1 MAVGK
6 MKKLSVVTMRSD
18 ADKLMTEL
26 QKRRCVDLSA
36 SVPESPAT
44 AAQPVSAEKA
54 AYLQRKLRD
63 TRQAIDFLSQYHKK
77 KRSLFTPI
85 TEVPFDADNRENA
98 ETESAVSRAVGLE
111 DRLRR
116 IAGDIQSLE
125 NDRLA
130 LYPWRGYM
138 GVLPGTETR
147 FTKTVCGTLPGGV
160 DPSALDTALADV
172 PCVTEIVSADKTSA
186 AVAVTVHKDE
196 ADTASRILAGLG
208 FTQTS
213 AHAADVEGF
222 ADGKLSLLG
231 TEIAALEKEREEI
244 RRDATALSDR
254 LSAIE
259 VYCDRLTTTIARL
272 DASGQLIYTDT
283 TAVLTGWVPEK
294 AVKKLVDLLEARG
307 DAYALTDPEP
317 EDDVPVLLENNAM
330 ATQFEPVISLYSL
343 PAYGTFDPT
352 FVMSFF
358 YIIIFGL
365 MFADVGYGL
374 LLVAAC
380 LLGLKLMKP
389 TGSLRKFMW
398 MFTMCG
404 GSMIVMGVLFG
415 GYFGDLPDA
424 IAKYFLGKPEGCDL
438 ALWFNPLSEPMAFL
452 FVSLGIG
459 ALHLFAG
466 LCVKFYVLWKGG
478 HPFAAIFDAG
488 SWMLVFIGAGLA
500 FVSMNIGIAV
510 VCVGLVMLVLT
521 QGRAEKNPI
530 MKVLKGLLSLYD
542 IVSYVSDLLS
552 YSRILSLGLAS
563 AVIASVFNTIGT
575 MFGPTVA
582 GVIMLIIVGTIGH
595 VMNLGINLLGSF
607 VHTSRL
613 QYIEFFGKFYEDGG
627 RPFTPLSPQSQ
638 YVRFE

>member
-6 MKKLSVVTMRSD
+6 MKKLSVVTMRSET
-18 ADKLMTEL
+18 DKLMMEL

-36 SVPESPAT
+36 SVPESTVPNTPSMHAEE
-44 AAQPVSAEKA
+44 SAL
-54 AYLQRKLRD
+54 LQKKLRD
-63 TRQAIDFLSQYHKK
+63 ARQAIDFLSQYHKK
-77 KRSLFTPI
+77 TRSLFTPM
-85 TEVPFDADNRENA
+85 TTVSFSADTHETA
-98 ETESAVSRAVGLE
+98 ETESAISRAVALE

-116 IAGDIQSLE
+116 IAGELMAME
-125 NDRLA
+125 NEQLA
-130 LYPWRGYM
+130 LYPWRGYTE
-138 GVLPGTETR
+138 VLPVTETY

-160 DPSALDTALADV
+160 EPNGLDTMLGAYS
-172 PCVTEIVSADKTSA
+172 CVIEIVSADKTSSA
-186 AVAVTVHKDE
+186 IAVTAHKDDLD
-196 ADTASRILAGLG
+196 AVLRTLAGYG

-213 AHAADVEGF
+213 ASASAVEGF
-222 ADGKLSLLG
+222 ADGKLSLLRMEQ
-231 TEIAALEKEREEI
+231 TRLASERKEI
-244 RRDATALSDR
+244 RQDAESLAEK

-259 VYCDRLTTTIARL
+259 VYCDRLTTKLARL
-272 DASGQLIYTDT
+272 DASGQLTYTDT

-294 AVKKLVDLLEARG
+294 EAQKLVTLLEERG
-307 DAYALTDPEP
+307 DAYEFTDPEP

-365 MFADVGYGL
+365 MFADVGYGA
-374 LLVAAC
+374 LLVAVC

-389 TGSLRKFMW
+389 TGSLRKFMQ

-404 GSMIVMGVLFG
+404 GSMIVMGILFG

-438 ALWFNPLSEPMAFL
+438 ALWFNPLSEPMMFL
-452 FVSLGIG
+452 FVSIGIG

-466 LCVKFYVLWKGG
+466 LCVKFYVLWKSG

-488 SWMLVFIGAGLA
+488 SWMLVFIGAVGA
-500 FVSMNIGIAV
+500 FLSMHVGIAV
-510 VCVGLVMLVLT
+510 VCTGLVMLVLT

-542 IVSYVSDLLS
+542 IVGYVSDILS

-575 MFGPTVA
+575 LFGPTVA

-627 RPFTPLSPQSQ
+627 RPFTPLSPHSQ
-638 YVRFE
+638 FVRFE